1 MERVWLWKQWHMQK
15 HVGYSEKPVVD
26 DDGVGEKKVQKQNL
40 LFSIIFTCGIRARE
54 EDKEGAATRAW
65 CWI

>member
-1 MERVWLWKQWHMQK
+1 MQK